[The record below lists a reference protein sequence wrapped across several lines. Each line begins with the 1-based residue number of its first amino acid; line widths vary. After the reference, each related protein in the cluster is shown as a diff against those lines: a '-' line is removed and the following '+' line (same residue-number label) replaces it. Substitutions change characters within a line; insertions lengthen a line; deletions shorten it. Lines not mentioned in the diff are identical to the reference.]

1 MPVFEYQAL
10 DEKGRKRKGI
20 LNGESLA
27 AAKQKLREEGLYP
40 VEIWE
45 TSEQEGGPP
54 RKRDFALLRFRG
66 VGSRDLSAMTRE
78 LATLLGAG
86 LPLVPSLSSLLVQTA
101 NPRLKKILAEIR
113 EEINEGESFA
123 GSLSR
128 YPRVFSPFY
137 VNMVRA
143 GETSGTLHLVLE
155 RVADY
160 TEMQQALRGRVL
172 ASLAYPI
179 FMFLVGASVLFFLTT
194 FIIPKITSIFQE
206 VHQDLPLI
214 TKILIG
220 TSETVRS
227 WWWGILIVA
236 AGAFVSLRMAV
247 RKSGRWAFAVDRIKL
262 KMPLTGAIF
271 HKILL
276 ARFSHTLGT
285 LLGSGVPLLTAL
297 EIAKRVV
304 HSGPMAEAVEK
315 TRGDVAEGKSL
326 AGTLSES
333 GLFPP
338 FVIQMISVGEQSGS
352 LETMLLKVSRSCEE
366 EASSRLVILTSLL
379 EPVMIL
385 VMGALV
391 AFIVVAILLPIFEMN
406 QLIR

>member
-40 VEIWE
+40 VEIGE
-45 TSEQEGGPP
+45 TSEQEGGPQ
-54 RKRDFALLRFRG
+54 RKREFALLRFRG
-66 VGSRDLSAMTRE
+66 VAGRDLSAMTRE

-86 LPLVPSLSSLLVQTA
+86 LPLVQSLSSLLAQTA
-101 NPRLKKILAEIR
+101 NSRLKKILAEIR

-172 ASLAYPI
+172 ASLAYPV

-194 FIIPKITSIFQE
+194 FIIPKIASIFQE
-206 VHQDLPLI
+206 MHQDLPLI
-214 TKILIG
+214 TQILIG
-220 TSETVRS
+220 TSDVVRS
-227 WWWGILIVA
+227 WWWGMLIAA
-236 AGAFVSLRMAV
+236 AGAFFALRLAV
-247 RKSGRWAFAVDRIKL
+247 RKSGRWAFTLDRIKL
-262 KMPLTGAIF
+262 KIPLTGNIF

-304 HSGPMAEAVEK
+304 HNGPMAEAIEK
-315 TRGDVAEGKSL
+315 TREDVSEGKSL

-366 EASSRLVILTSLL
+366 EASSRLVVLTSLL

>member
-1 MPVFEYQAL
+1 MPVFEYKAL

-27 AAKQKLREEGLYP
+27 AAKQKLREDGLYP
-40 VEIWE
+40 VEISE
-45 TSEQEGGPP
+45 TSEKEGDTR
-54 RKRDFALLRFRG
+54 RKKGLAGLRFRS
-66 VGSRDLSAMTRE
+66 VGGRDLSAMTRE

-86 LPLVPSLSSLLVQTA
+86 LPLVPSLSSLMVQTA

-160 TEMQQALRGRVL
+160 TEMQQALKGRLL
-172 ASLAYPI
+172 ASLAYPV
-179 FMFLVGASVLFFLTT
+179 FMFLVGTSVLFFLTT
-194 FIIPKITSIFQE
+194 VIIPKITSIFQE
-206 VHQDLPLI
+206 MHQDLPLI
-214 TKILIG
+214 TKVLIG
-220 TSETVRS
+220 ISGAVRS

-236 AGAFVSLRMAV
+236 AAAFVSLRMAV
-247 RKSGRWAFAVDRIKL
+247 RKSRRWAFAIDRLKL
-262 KMPLTGAIF
+262 RAPLMGTIF

-276 ARFSHTLGT
+276 ARFSNTLGT
-285 LLGSGVPLLTAL
+285 LLGSGVPMLTAL

-304 HSGPMAEAVEK
+304 HNGPMAEVIEK
-315 TRGDVAEGKSL
+315 TRGDVSEGRSL

-333 GLFPP
+333 ALFPP

-352 LETMLLKVSRSCEE
+352 IETMLLKISRSCEE
-366 EASSRLVILTSLL
+366 DASSRLSVLTSLL

>member
-40 VEIWE
+40 VEIGE
-45 TSEQEGGPP
+45 TSEQEGGPQ
-54 RKRDFALLRFRG
+54 RKREFALLRFRSIAG
-66 VGSRDLSAMTRE
+66 RDLSAMTRE

-86 LPLVPSLSSLLVQTA
+86 LPLVQSLSSLLAQTA
-101 NPRLKKILAEIR
+101 NSRLKTILAEIR

-172 ASLAYPI
+172 ASLAYPV

-194 FIIPKITSIFQE
+194 FIIPKIASIFQE
-206 VHQDLPLI
+206 MHQDLPLI
-214 TKILIG
+214 TQILIG
-220 TSETVRS
+220 TSDVVRS
-227 WWWGILIVA
+227 WWWGMLIAA
-236 AGAFVSLRMAV
+236 AGAFFALRLAV
-247 RKSGRWAFAVDRIKL
+247 RKYGRWAFTLDRIKL
-262 KMPLTGAIF
+262 KIPLTGNIF

-297 EIAKRVV
+297 EIAQRVV
-304 HSGPMAEAVEK
+304 HNGPMAEAIGK
-315 TRGDVAEGKSL
+315 TREDVSEGKSL

-352 LETMLLKVSRSCEE
+352 LEAMLLKVSRSCEE
-366 EASSRLVILTSLL
+366 EASSRLVVLTSLL

>member
-10 DEKGRKRKGI
+10 DERGRKRKGI

-40 VEIWE
+40 VEIGE
-45 TSEQEGGPP
+45 TSEQEGDPQ
-54 RKRDFALLRFRG
+54 RKREFALLRFRG
-66 VGSRDLSAMTRE
+66 VAGRDLSAMTRE

-86 LPLVPSLSSLLVQTA
+86 LPLVQSLSSLMAQTA

-172 ASLAYPI
+172 ASLAYPV

-194 FIIPKITSIFQE
+194 FIIPKIASIFQE
-206 VHQDLPLI
+206 MHQDLPLI
-214 TKILIG
+214 TRILIG
-220 TSETVRS
+220 TSDVVRS
-227 WWWGILIVA
+227 WWWGMLIAA
-236 AGAFVSLRMAV
+236 AGAFFALRLAV
-247 RKSGRWAFAVDRIKL
+247 RKSGRWALTLDRIKL
-262 KMPLTGAIF
+262 KIPLTGNIF

-304 HSGPMAEAVEK
+304 HNGPMAEAIGK
-315 TRGDVAEGKSL
+315 TREDVSEGKSL

-352 LETMLLKVSRSCEE
+352 LEAMLLKVSRSCEE
-366 EASSRLVILTSLL
+366 EASSRLVVLTSLL